1 MIKGNKV
8 YLSAVE
14 EKDLEQL
21 RYWRNLPEYRK
32 YFREYREI
40 SRPMQEKWFSDVI
53 NGNNTTIMFAIH
65 MLDNNMLAG
74 CCGLCYINWVHRYS
88 DLSLYIGKD
97 NVYIDNDGIAEE
109 SCRLLFGYA
118 FGELG
123 LNKIW
128 TEIYEFDKKK
138 YNLYNSLGFCKDGF
152 LRKHYFYEGNGGL
165 IYTFFNFG

>member
-53 NGNNTTIMFAIH
+53 NGNNTTIILTGYTGILIYHCILEKIMFILIMMGLQRKA
-65 MLDNNMLAG
+65 AG
-74 CCGLCYINWVHRYS
+74 CYLDMLLVNW
-88 DLSLYIGKD
+88 D
-97 NVYIDNDGIAEE
+97 
-109 SCRLLFGYA
+109 
-118 FGELG
+118 
-123 LNKIW
+123 
-128 TEIYEFDKKK
+128 
-138 YNLYNSLGFCKDGF
+138 
-152 LRKHYFYEGNGGL
+152 
-165 IYTFFNFG
+165 